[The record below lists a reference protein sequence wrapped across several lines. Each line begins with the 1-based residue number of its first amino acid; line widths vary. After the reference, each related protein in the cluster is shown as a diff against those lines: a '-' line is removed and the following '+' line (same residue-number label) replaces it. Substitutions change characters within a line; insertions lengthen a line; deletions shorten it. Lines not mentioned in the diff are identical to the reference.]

1 MAPEDLFRRIS
12 SLMEHTGIAY
22 MLTGSFASSVYGM
35 NRSSAD
41 IDFVIA
47 ADEAAI
53 RRILNQLPEKDF
65 YSELNQALEACQRNS
80 MFNVIDHVTG
90 LKIDFIFLK
99 SRNFSQEEFR
109 RRKQAIVW
117 GAPLYIATPEDIVSP
132 SLSGQNSVNHRGKSK
147 MQQGSSKFVRTN
159 STFLTSK
166 SGSPNSDSLLSGFAP
181 ARQPTSNKNPTTR
194 YTYRFIHPFRRDPMA
209 SSAVSYAREHQQKFL
224 GELKDLLRIPSV
236 STAPEHKE
244 DVRRAAMFVA
254 DEMRRIG
261 LENVDVIPTKNHPLV
276 YGDWLHARGKPTV
289 LCYAHYDVQPPD
301 PLNEWLT
308 PPFEPTERNQ
318 NIYARGAVDDKGQL
332 WMEIKAVE
340 ALMRGNNGK
349 LPINVK
355 FIIEGE
361 EEVGGESIAAYVRAQ
376 KAKLKADFA
385 LVCDTELFAPNLPT
399 LCVGLR
405 GLVYTEIEAVGAKTD
420 LHSGMYGGA
429 APNPFFALIEI
440 ISKLK
445 DSKGK
450 ILIPGFYK
458 GMKAPSKDELKTWK
472 RLPFN
477 EEHYRKTEVG
487 SKVLTGEPGYSVLY
501 RTWARPTL
509 EVHGMP
515 GGFTAPGAK
524 TVIPAR
530 AFAKV
535 SMRLVPNQDPDDVLK
550 KYTKFVRKLTPKGIE
565 TNIKVFS
572 KGPACVVG
580 TNNRFIKAAT
590 EALRDVFKK
599 DTVFIRSGGS
609 IPIVTDFQDV
619 LKIPSVMMG
628 FGLPDDNLHAP
639 NEKFHIPNFYR
650 GIESIIRFFEKL
662 EG

>member
-1 MAPEDLFRRIS
+1 
-12 SLMEHTGIAY
+12 
-22 MLTGSFASSVYGM
+22 
-35 NRSSAD
+35 
-41 IDFVIA
+41 
-47 ADEAAI
+47 
-53 RRILNQLPEKDF
+53 
-65 YSELNQALEACQRNS
+65 
-80 MFNVIDHVTG
+80 
-90 LKIDFIFLK
+90 
-99 SRNFSQEEFR
+99 
-109 RRKQAIVW
+109 
-117 GAPLYIATPEDIVSP
+117 
-132 SLSGQNSVNHRGKSK
+132 
-147 MQQGSSKFVRTN
+147 
-159 STFLTSK
+159 
-166 SGSPNSDSLLSGFAP
+166 
-181 ARQPTSNKNPTTR
+181 
-194 YTYRFIHPFRRDPMA
+194 MA
-209 SSAVSYAREHQQKFL
+209 SSAVSYAKENQQRFL
-224 GELKDLLRIPSV
+224 GELKDLLRIPSI
-236 STAPEHKE
+236 STSPEHKD
-244 DVRRAAMFVA
+244 DVRRAAEFVA
-254 DEMRRIG
+254 NNLRDIG
-261 LENVDVIPTKNHPLV
+261 MENVEVIATKGHPLI
-276 YGDWLHARGKPTV
+276 YADWLHVPGKPTV

-301 PLNEWLT
+301 PLNEWLS
-308 PPFEPTERNQ
+308 PPFEPTERKQ

-332 WMEIKAVE
+332 WMEIKAIE
-340 ALMRGNNGK
+340 ALMKGNGGK

-355 FIIEGE
+355 FILEGE
-361 EEVGGESIAAYVRAQ
+361 EEVGGESIAAYVR
-376 KAKLKADFA
+376 KEKSRLKADFA

-405 GLVYTEIEAVGAKTD
+405 GLVYTEIEAQGAKTD

-429 APNPFFALIEI
+429 APNPLFALIEI

-445 DSKGK
+445 DAKGK

-458 GMKAPSKDELKTWK
+458 GVKEPTKDELKAWK

-515 GGFTAPGAK
+515 GGFTASGAK

-530 AFAKV
+530 ASAKV
-535 SMRLVPNQDPDDVLK
+535 SMRLVPGQDADEIFK
-550 KYTKFVRKLTPKGIE
+550 RYTTFVKKLTPRGIE
-565 TNIKVFS
+565 TKIKVHS
-572 KGPACVVG
+572 KGPACVVS
-580 TNNRFIKAAT
+580 TDNRFIQAAT
-590 EALRDVFKK
+590 VALHEVFKK

-662 EG
+662 G